1 MVACIKMEQIHFFLL
16 GSGWTA
22 RATLLLSGLSMT
34 LFIACSVGFLSVGAN
49 VISSRSF
56 IRPVMFDLELEWTVG
71 VGGGGENLHSSTSTL
86 LLLIFD
92 RRPPPQYKFL
102 SLPSLPLPLKSKMVA
117 IVFVQKISCTRSP
130 KLSLFFRLPLS
141 LPYTCVV
148 YHIT

>member
-1 MVACIKMEQIHFFLL
+1 M
-16 GSGWTA
+16 
-22 RATLLLSGLSMT
+22 LLSGLSMT
-34 LFIACSVGFLSVGAN
+34 LFIACSVCFLLVGAN
-49 VISSRSF
+49 VLSSRSF
-56 IRPVMFDLELEWTVG
+56 IRPAVFDLELEWTVG
-71 VGGGGENLHSSTSTL
+71 VGGVKGKGENLHSSTSTL

-102 SLPSLPLPLKSKMVA
+102 SLPSLPLPLKSKMAA
-117 IVFVQKISCTRSP
+117 IVFVQKIPSTRSP